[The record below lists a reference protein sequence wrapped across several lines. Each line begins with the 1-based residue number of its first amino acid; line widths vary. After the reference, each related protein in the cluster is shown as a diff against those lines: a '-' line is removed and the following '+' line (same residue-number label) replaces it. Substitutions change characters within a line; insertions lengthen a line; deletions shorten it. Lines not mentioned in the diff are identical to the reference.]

1 MAIEALQYLADEAKE
16 SNNSGGLIMPLYEYL
31 CKKCGQSFAFTMT
44 VSEHE
49 KKRVQCPH
57 CNGTEIVPQS
67 SRFSRRLQKKLTTGR
82 VGLSSGRILPRK
94 KA

>member
-31 CKKCGQSFAFTMT
+31 CKKCGQSFALTMT

-49 KKRVQCPH
+49 KRRVQWPR
-57 CNGTEIVPQS
+57 CNGTEIVSQLQS
-67 SRFSRRLQKKLTTGR
+67 FFAKTSRKN
-82 VGLSSGRILPRK
+82 
-94 KA
+94 

>member
-1 MAIEALQYLADEAKE
+1 
-16 SNNSGGLIMPLYEYL
+16 MPFYEYL

-57 CNGTEIVPQS
+57 CNGIEIVPQFQS
-67 SRFSRRLQKKLTTGR
+67 FFAKTSKK
-82 VGLSSGRILPRK
+82 S
-94 KA
+94 

>member
-44 VSEHE
+44 VIEHD
-49 KKRVQCPH
+49 KKRVQCPR
-57 CNGTEIVPQS
+57 CKGTELEPQVQS
-67 SRFSRRLQKKLTTGR
+67 FFAKTSRKS
-82 VGLSSGRILPRK
+82 
-94 KA
+94 